1 LKGIAM
7 ADIDST
13 LLHQLFEYKDGFLV
27 HKNTKSWNAKSGQRT
42 GYLNKIG
49 YEVTVVNKKRYY
61 NHRLIFMMF
70 YGYMPKIIDHI
81 DKNPA
86 NNCIENLREA
96 SRSQNNQNSK
106 KPKSNTSGYKN
117 VDWHIRRKKWR
128 VKLKVNK
135 KIIYIGHF
143 DDIEL
148 ANLVAIEARNKYHG
162 EFARHK

>member
-1 LKGIAM
+1 M
-7 ADIDST
+7 ADINST

-70 YGYMPKIIDHI
+70 NGYLPKYIDHI
-81 DKNPA
+81 DGNLKN
-86 NNCIENLREA
+86 NSINNLRQA
-96 SRSQNNQNSK
+96 TDSQNNYNQK
-106 KPKSNTSGYKN
+106 MPKTNTSGIKGVSWDKN
-117 VDWHIRRKKWR
+117 RNKWHVQVISEKKVVFQKR
-128 VKLKVNK
+128 
-135 KIIYIGHF
+135 F

-148 ANLVAIEARNKYHG
+148 AEFVAIEARNKYHG
-162 EFARHK
+162 KFARHT